1 MHIFAKTVTLRF
13 ALNMKLG
20 SFGTVQS
27 IQRVYREL
35 SSWLKEMNLWF
46 HFLYECEE
54 VSMDVK
60 NYFTKKHFFQCV
72 DSEALLWG
80 QLTQGIFKENK
91 DWNFYVTMPCIAEV
105 LGAFKSVDL
114 FLVVP
119 DEELTLPWENLQ
131 SFGYFTPDSFL
142 WK

>member
-1 MHIFAKTVTLRF
+1 MHIFSKTVTLRF

-20 SFGTVQS
+20 SFGTVQG

-46 HFLYECEE
+46 HFLYEIEG

-60 NYFTKKHFFQCV
+60 NYFNKKHFFQCV
-72 DSEALLWG
+72 DNEALLCG
-80 QLTQGIFKENK
+80 QLTQGFSKENK
-91 DWNFYVTMPCIAEV
+91 NWHFYVTMPCIAEV

-131 SFGYFTPDSFL
+131 SFGYFIPDSFL